1 MCIVSLNDVKSRHY
15 NQKSISD
22 IHFSNQCLMTWV
34 TMNVPFIFHRAG
46 LTIALLFSMR
56 HVEQAILFR
65 IRMEEK
71 TPPMD
76 QLIDVFSRM
85 TLMCETVHTLREDSI
100 VTTLKLLML
109 HHIASLCVR
118 HLILW
123 LIMPGIFG

>member
-1 MCIVSLNDVKSRHY
+1 MCIVSLSHVKSRHY
-15 NQKSISD
+15 NQKPIPD
-22 IHFSNQCLMTWV
+22 IYFSNQCLMTLV
-34 TMNVPFIFHRAG
+34 TMNVPFIFHQPG
-46 LTIALLFSMR
+46 LTIALLSSMR

-65 IRMEEK
+65 TRMDEK
-71 TPPMD
+71 SPPMD
-76 QLIDVFSRM
+76 HLIDMFSQT